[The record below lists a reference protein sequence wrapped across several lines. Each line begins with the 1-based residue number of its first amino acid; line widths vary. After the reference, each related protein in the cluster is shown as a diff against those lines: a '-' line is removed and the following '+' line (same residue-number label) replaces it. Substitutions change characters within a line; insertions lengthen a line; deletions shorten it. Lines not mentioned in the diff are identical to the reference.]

1 MFPYQN
7 LKISFLQSKFAWEDP
22 AVNRK
27 RYSEKINLL
36 PDTDLI
42 ILPEMFPT
50 GFSMNAKKLAEEPEG
65 ETFSWMIKTAKKK
78 QAAITGS
85 VIIVENQKYYN
96 RLYFVFP
103 DGRFETY
110 DKKHLFSFAEEHK
123 TFSPGNKK
131 IILEFKGWKI
141 CPLICYDLR
150 FPVWSRNVEEYDLL
164 IYVAYWPHVRIPAWD
179 ALLRARAVENMC
191 YSVGVNGIGTDGN
204 GHTYSGHSAIYGPL
218 GNLLSTEDYEKELSE
233 TISLNKTELMDI
245 RQKMAFLEDRDSFK
259 II

>member
-1 MFPYQN
+1 
-7 LKISFLQSKFAWEDP
+7 
-22 AVNRK
+22 
-27 RYSEKINLL
+27 
-36 PDTDLI
+36 
-42 ILPEMFPT
+42 MFPT

-65 ETFSWMIKTAKKK
+65 ETFSWMKKTAKKK

-85 VIIVENQKYYN
+85 VIVAENQKYYN

-103 DGRFETY
+103 DGRYETY
-110 DKKHLFSFAEEHK
+110 DKKHLFSYAEEHK